1 MNQVEE
7 IKNNLD
13 ITEVISNYIDL
24 KQAGSNFKARCPF
37 HNEKTASFM
46 VSKEKQI
53 WHCFGCDKGGDI
65 ISFLQEY
72 EGISFREALTI
83 LAEKA
88 NIVLPEYS
96 GQKKEDYK
104 RMYEINKLT
113 SEFYEKKLKENNKV
127 VKKVKEY
134 LTNRKITEESIE
146 KWQLGLSG
154 ESWDELYNYLK
165 NKEYEEEEILKA
177 GLILKKR
184 DGQGYVDRFRK
195 RLMFPLRDT
204 QGRTVAFT
212 SRTLVNIAYQEEE
225 FGGKYINSPQTVIY
239 DKSKIL
245 YGWSLAKDALR
256 QKKYIIIV
264 EGNMDAIAASQTKA
278 NNVLAVSGTALTK
291 EQIKLIKRYTDNIIF
306 AFDGDNAGSRAV
318 LRGISLGW
326 QEEMNLKVL
335 ILPAGKD
342 PADIIK
348 ENEDNWYGLLKD
360 SLPVMDYYFQ
370 RILAGVDLERADH
383 KKIAV
388 QKLLPIIKFLKNN
401 IEQVHYLKILE
412 KKLDIPLHILEKDL
426 EKSKS
431 FLENKQHNNSLY
443 YEQKKRVR
451 RSLIEKILS
460 IAFYKKEFLEKL
472 IADIELEMIIEPWK
486 TLYEKIIIY
495 YTKYQNLDNFIEQ
508 AELNEE
514 ERKIW
519 IELSLL
525 GEKDNFDINDKEL
538 QHNWE
543 LLVKRLKRDYLNKE
557 RDKLIQEL
565 KQAEISQEKELE
577 DKLVHKINLIN
588 NKKNKRKESEG
599 L

>member
-1 MNQVEE
+1 MNQIEE

-24 KQAGSNFKARCPF
+24 KQLGSNFKARCPF

-383 KKIAV
+383 KKIAI

-495 YTKYQNLDNFIEQ
+495 YTKYQNLDNFIDQ

-588 NKKNKRKESEG
+588 NKIQKVQN
-599 L
+599 

>member
-24 KQAGSNFKARCPF
+24 KQLGSNFKARCPF

-88 NIVLPEYS
+88 NIALPEYS

-104 RMYEINKLT
+104 RIYEINKLAR
-113 SEFYEKKLKENNKV
+113 EFYEKKLKENNKV

-588 NKKNKRKESEG
+588 NRIQKVKN
-599 L
+599 

>member
-1 MNQVEE
+1 MNQIEE

-24 KQAGSNFKARCPF
+24 KQLGSNFKARCPF

-88 NIVLPEYS
+88 NIALPEYS

-348 ENEDNWYGLLKD
+348 ENEDNWYRLLKD

-588 NKKNKRKESEG
+588 NRIQKVKN
-599 L
+599 

>member
-24 KQAGSNFKARCPF
+24 KQLGSNFKARCPF

-88 NIVLPEYS
+88 NIALPEYS

-348 ENEDNWYGLLKD
+348 ENEDNWYRLLKD

-588 NKKNKRKESEG
+588 NRIQKVKN
-599 L
+599 